1 MRQVIESLVSGS
13 DVTDVVVSAH
23 TGLWCDRGAGL
34 EQVSCPDLSEDDVR
48 DLAIDLIAL
57 GDRHIDPVH
66 PYADVSIPGG
76 IRVHAVLPPIS
87 PIGTILSL
95 RISRAAHLDYEAL
108 THNGFMSLAQANY
121 LANAVRER
129 KNFLITGG
137 AGVGKTTLLA
147 ALMSEVTHTERIVT
161 IEDVTELVIDHPH
174 VVSLQTRQANIE
186 GAGAITIGDLI
197 PQVLRMRADR
207 IIIGESRGSEWGGLL
222 SALNTGHSGGGTTVH
237 ANSLADV
244 PARVMTLGFLS
255 GLSEHLCQQMVLGAF
270 DCVVHIERGPY
281 GRRIAAM
288 GTFVSTGTGLGISP
302 IIVDP

>member
-1 MRQVIESLVSGS
+1 MRDLIESLVNNP

-23 TGLWCDRGAGL
+23 AGLWCDRGTGL
-34 EQVSCPDLSEDDVR
+34 EQVRCPGLGEDEVR

-76 IRVHAVLPPIS
+76 IRVHAILPPIAAT
-87 PIGTILSL
+87 GTVLSL
-95 RISRAAHLDYEAL
+95 RISRAAQLNHAQLVRS
-108 THNGFMSLAQANY
+108 GFMSLAQGQY
-121 LANAVRER
+121 LASAVRE
-129 KNFLITGG
+129 KNNFLITGG

-147 ALMSEVTHTERIVT
+147 SLMSLVSHTERIVT
-161 IEDVTELVIDHPH
+161 LEDVTELVIDHPH
-174 VVSLQTRQANIE
+174 VISLETRQANIE
-186 GAGAITIGDLI
+186 GAGAITLHDLI

-207 IIIGESRGSEWGGLL
+207 IIIGESRGAEWGGLL

-237 ANSLADV
+237 ANSLEDV

-255 GLSEHLCQQMVLGAF
+255 GLSEQLSYQMVLGAF
-270 DCVVHIERGPY
+270 DCVVHIERGPD

-288 GTFVSTGTGLGISP
+288 GRFVSTTSGVGISP
-302 IIVDP
+302 IILEP

>member
-1 MRQVIESLVSGS
+1 MRQVIDSLVTSP
-13 DVTDVVVSAH
+13 DVTDVVLSAH
-23 TGLWCDRGAGL
+23 AGLWCDRGTGL
-34 EQVSCPDLSEDDVR
+34 EQVSCPGLDEDDVR
-48 DLAIDLIAL
+48 ALAIDLIAL

-87 PIGTILSL
+87 PIGTVLSL
-95 RISRAAHLDYEAL
+95 RISRAAHLDHAQL
-108 THNGFMSLAQANY
+108 IRNGFMSPAQGHY
-121 LANAVRER
+121 LASAVRER
-129 KNFLITGG
+129 RNFLITGG

-147 ALMSEVTHTERIVT
+147 ALMCDVPHAERIVT
-161 IEDVTELVIDHPH
+161 VEDVTELVIDHPH
-174 VVSLQTRQANIE
+174 VISLQTRQANIE
-186 GAGAITIGDLI
+186 GAGSITLGDLI

-237 ANSLADV
+237 ANSLEDV

-270 DCVVHIERGPY
+270 DCVVHIERGPH

-288 GTFVSTGTGLGISP
+288 GTFVSTSTGLGISP
-302 IIVDP
+302 INVDS